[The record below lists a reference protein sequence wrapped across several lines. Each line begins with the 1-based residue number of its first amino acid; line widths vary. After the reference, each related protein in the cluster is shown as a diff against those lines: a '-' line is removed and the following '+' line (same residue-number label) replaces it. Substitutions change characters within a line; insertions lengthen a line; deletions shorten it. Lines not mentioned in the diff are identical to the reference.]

1 MKDLVPKGT
10 GNSRLLRSSIPANI
24 THEEL
29 VALLRAG
36 TFPVDFAGLNADG
49 VAVVGSAYNKANVLP
64 DDLCSKLGIPT
75 TTAEPKDAFS
85 ILNNAG
91 WKEYQRITSS
101 GNFIVPD
108 DVYRIAAIIISGGG
122 SGGSRIERLES
133 DESVTVNGGVPGGV
147 AFAVMDVMPG
157 QSIKCVIGAGGGSE
171 TGSNSGGNDDLPGK
185 PGGASS
191 FGGITPT
198 TEQCTPGAS
207 GYIVYPGERDCVFAP
222 QKKFSAASDTLT
234 WKGSQSTPPSGSVHE
249 TDFGHSGATMI
260 KKVTQTQVIKIQGD
274 PGTGYGNAGGGVA
287 AVNYGTK
294 VPQNATTVSGAGA
307 PGAIIV
313 YV

>member
-1 MKDLVPKGT
+1 MQDRVPAPGKE
-10 GNSRLLRSSIPANI
+10 NRVRIRLDDGQTI
-24 THEEL
+24 EGVFEY
-29 VALLRAG
+29 
-36 TFPVDFAGLNADG
+36 ADEAS
-49 VAVVGSAYNKANVLP
+49 VQGSAYNKANVLP

-122 SGGSRIERLES
+122 SGGSYIGALES
-133 DESVTVNGGVPGGV
+133 DEDCIVPGGVPGGV
-147 AFAVMDVMPG
+147 AFAVMDVTPG
-157 QSIKCVIGAGGGSE
+157 QSIKCVIGAGGVSE
-171 TGSNSGGNDDLPGK
+171 KGSNSGSNDDLPGK

-222 QKKFSAASDTLT
+222 QKKISAAADDIACYGN
-234 WKGSQSTPPSGSVHE
+234 KGAPPAGIAHE
-249 TDFGHSGATMI
+249 TEFGHSGST
-260 KKVTQTQVIKIQGD
+260 KVVHVSYGDTPKVTGN
-274 PGTGYGNAGGGVA
+274 PGTGFGNGGGGVGA
-287 AVNYGTK
+287 INFRSYRS
-294 VPQNATTVSGAGA
+294 PNATTVSGAGA